1 MEESSQLFIPIRFE
15 CIDCS
20 AIEEFVLKFCNY
32 SINKK
37 DCENYEVSFI
47 QKINDNKNEI
57 ILLIRCKNCGETK
70 KEFFNDKKNEI
81 NFKCENCHELKGFII
96 NYFFPDETK
105 AEKVENN
112 EIIINDNN
120 KINEKQKL
128 KQKPPKGNLIKIK
141 FNNGKKR
148 HNFNFA
154 KTDTLNGKF
163 FEIKNIFDEIDET
176 TNFYFNSL
184 IIDKNNSFEKNNIY
198 DGCEIEID
206 S

>member
-1 MEESSQLFIPIRFE
+1 MEESSQIFIPIRFE

-20 AIEEFVLKFCNY
+20 AIEEFALKFSNY

-37 DCENYEVSFI
+37 DCENYEISYI

-57 ILLIRCKNCGETK
+57 ILLIRCKNCGNTK
-70 KEFFNDKKNEI
+70 KEIFSDKKNEI

-96 NYFFPDETK
+96 NYFFPDE
-105 AEKVENN
+105 AIEKNDDVKIDIFED
-112 EIIINDNN
+112 EIIIN
-120 KINEKQKL
+120 KKQ

-148 HNFNFA
+148 HKFNFS
-154 KTDTLNGKF
+154 KMDTINDKF
-163 FEIKNIFDEIDET
+163 YEIKSIFEEINEK